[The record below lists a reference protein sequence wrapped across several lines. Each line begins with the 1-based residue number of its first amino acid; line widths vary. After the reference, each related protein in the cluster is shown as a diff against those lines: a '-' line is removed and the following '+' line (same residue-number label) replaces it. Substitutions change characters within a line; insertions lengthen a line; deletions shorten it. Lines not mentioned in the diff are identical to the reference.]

1 MPQVEQ
7 KIGEGEIQTKHCKKC
22 GQVKTLNRFSVSSGE
37 PDGKRRE
44 CKDCVAEYMKKYNA
58 RKRAAKAADPV
69 KKKAPKREPVRAP
82 ADEHLKGSADD
93 MLMKRIKCTLW
104 ITDYGDEVANEFEA
118 VAGELKSD
126 AQLYEISDALEA
138 RLAKRKDEAWKE
150 EFLREEGKKD
160 AEV

>member
-82 ADEHLKGSADD
+82 AETESESVAAIVKETFEHLKGSADD
-93 MLMKRIKCTLW
+93 MMAIFKIYRRVLIESR
-104 ITDYGDEVANEFEA
+104 
-118 VAGELKSD
+118 
-126 AQLYEISDALEA
+126 AQLHQARIEIQEMARGRQHLVPEKLERDLEA
-138 RLAKRKDEAWKE
+138 D
-150 EFLREEGKKD
+150 
-160 AEV
+160 

>member
-93 MLMKRIKCTLW
+93 MMAIFKIYRRVLIESR
-104 ITDYGDEVANEFEA
+104 
-118 VAGELKSD
+118 
-126 AQLYEISDALEA
+126 AQLHQARIEIQEMARGRQHLVPEKLERDLEA
-138 RLAKRKDEAWKE
+138 D
-150 EFLREEGKKD
+150 
-160 AEV
+160 